1 MGKTTQ
7 NRHVYI
13 HPFFSDVQKLEGS
26 LIAAVVPPELT
37 KVKPVTDMASANI
50 WNQALYDL
58 ADEET
63 KALREQADMG
73 IDERNYAAYKLMLK
87 IRNDVSQP
95 VEFNTVSFD
104 WCISCNIALI

>member
-1 MGKTTQ
+1 M
-7 NRHVYI
+7 
-13 HPFFSDVQKLEGS
+13 
-26 LIAAVVPPELT
+26 PPELT

-95 VEFNTVSFD
+95 VESNTVSFD
-104 WCISCNIALI
+104 WCISCNIEYRNNFKYWDR